1 MVLGSKT
8 EGPMCE
14 STHLSLELRP
24 VSLSDPY
31 LGRMDTTW
39 QLEMWGGGVNRWA
52 DLREPDA
59 LNLMKF
65 W

>member
-39 QLEMWGGGVNRWA
+39 QLEMWGGGCQQ
-52 DLREPDA
+52 
-59 LNLMKF
+59 MG
-65 W
+65 

>member
-14 STHLSLELRP
+14 STHLSLEVSP

-31 LGRMDTTW
+31 LGRMDKTW
-39 QLEMWGGGVNRWA
+39 QLEVGGATDG
-52 DLREPDA
+52 LI
-59 LNLMKF
+59 
-65 W
+65 